1 MKRRFNKRRVC
12 HPAGFN
18 FFKHFMKRR
27 GNHHNDSSGRRVLL
41 GLSGGVDSAAAA
53 SLLLQSGCHVTA
65 LTFRTVSGDSCER
78 AAKIARTL
86 EIEHIEIDAVD
97 DFYRDVVRPF
107 IESWRSGETP
117 NPCVHCNRH
126 FKFRRLAEAAD
137 RVGCDYIATGHYARL
152 IGEPTHRYLHRAKDR
167 RRDQSYFLYRL
178 SRAIL
183 DRTLL
188 PLGDYTKDEV
198 RAIASSID
206 TELGQVQDSQDICF
220 LGATKLNQF
229 LSKHG
234 LKDTPGYFVDKNG
247 TVLGEHMGSWRY
259 TEGQRRGLGIS
270 LGKRMTVVGKDSE
283 KNLVILGD
291 EQDAMIESLELYD
304 VVSIDRIP
312 SVFDATVQLRS
323 QGKAFPAQVVLGEG
337 DSASVRFDVPVRLT
351 SIGQSAVFYED
362 DRVLGGGIVRR
373 MV

>member
-1 MKRRFNKRRVC
+1 M
-12 HPAGFN
+12 
-18 FFKHFMKRR
+18 
-27 GNHHNDSSGRRVLL
+27 
-41 GLSGGVDSAAAA
+41 
-53 SLLLQSGCHVTA
+53 
-65 LTFRTVSGDSCER
+65 
-78 AAKIARTL
+78 
-86 EIEHIEIDAVD
+86 
-97 DFYRDVVRPF
+97 RPF

-137 RVGCDYIATGHYARL
+137 RLGCDYIATGHYAQL

-188 PLGDYTKDEV
+188 PLGDYTKHEV

-206 TELGQVQDSQDICF
+206 TVLGQVQDSQDICF

-234 LKDTPGYFVDKNG
+234 LKDAPGYFVDKNG

-259 TEGQRRGLGIS
+259 TEGQRRVWG
-270 LGKRMTVVGKDSE
+270 
-283 KNLVILGD
+283 
-291 EQDAMIESLELYD
+291 
-304 VVSIDRIP
+304 
-312 SVFDATVQLRS
+312 FRS
-323 QGKAFPAQVVLGEG
+323 ARG
-337 DSASVRFDVPVRLT
+337 
-351 SIGQSAVFYED
+351 
-362 DRVLGGGIVRR
+362 
-373 MV
+373 